1 MGDRY
6 YQQQCD
12 FFGIKR
18 SEMIYMGRY
27 PESPEAIK
35 LRAKMDRKMGAPTSR
50 TSTRITK
57 ADILEGLRACTG
69 EANLFADTLKLTLP
83 ELDELFTKVSSEAA
97 SVPEFTMPSGRTKK
111 PYCDAIIS
119 ILGLSFSPN
128 KMTIA
133 GLKELL
139 IFLGGK

>member
-18 SEMIYMGRY
+18 SEMIYMGLH
-27 PESPEAIK
+27 PESPEAVK
-35 LRAKMDRKMGAPTSR
+35 LRAKMNRKMGVPTS
-50 TSTRITK
+50 TVSTRVTK

-69 EANLFADTLKLTLP
+69 EAHLFADTLKLTLP
-83 ELDELFTKVSSEAA
+83 ELDELFTKISSNAD
-97 SVPEFTMPSGRTKK
+97 SVPEFTLPSGRAKK
-111 PYCDAIIS
+111 PYCDAVIN
-119 ILGLSFSPN
+119 ILGLSFSPT

-139 IFLGGK
+139 VFLGGK